1 MQVSNSKGRNVI
13 LASVAVVAV
22 AGLGYAWKNNLLS
35 GGVFDWGS
43 EPVVRIQPASEDSLH
58 VEYPSVFK
66 VGDVNAMLYSG
77 YGDDHRWRIKLATAQ
92 NDTDYIKQ
100 GNIFDEK
107 LLPFKG
113 AYAFPFVRKNL
124 VNGAT
129 AYELYFSATEDGASS
144 YSAIYRSTS
153 TNGLRWEMPKKLLS
167 DSAIDPVVLKH
178 DGRDLILYTSVVD
191 GDNMVKSAELKADGS
206 VGPSTT
212 VLNPDSGIYTLGVV
226 HVNDKP
232 VLFVETPDSWD
243 AYCLNASNS
252 LVAASHEP
260 VFVFKENAEKK
271 WDGLKY
277 GMYFFEEADSPTV
290 YYNGIEAHG
299 VEQGGQIGVANYDV
313 GELTSKLDL
322 SQCQ

>member
-1 MQVSNSKGRNVI
+1 VSNSKSRAVI
-13 LASVAVVAV
+13 LASAAVVAV
-22 AGLGYAWKNNLLS
+22 AGLGYAWKNNLLF
-35 GGVFDWGS
+35 GGVFNWSS
-43 EPVVRIQPASEDSLH
+43 EPVVRVQPGSEDSLH

-66 VGDVNAMLYSG
+66 VGDANAMLYSG

-92 NDTDYIKQ
+92 NDTDYVKQ

-129 AYELYFSATEDGASS
+129 RYELFFSVTEDGSAS

-153 TNGLRWEMPKKLLS
+153 TNGLRWETPKKLLG
-167 DSAIDPVVLKH
+167 DSALDPVVFKH
-178 DGRDLILYTSVVD
+178 NGRDTIVYTSTVN
-191 GDNMVKSAELKADGS
+191 GNNTIKAAELKADGG
-206 VGPSTT
+206 VGPSTV

-232 VLFVETPDSWD
+232 VLFVETPNSWD
-243 AYCLNASNS
+243 AYCFNASDK
-252 LVAASHEP
+252 LVAASQEP
-260 VFVFKENAEKK
+260 VFTFKDNTGKA

-277 GMYFFEEADSPTV
+277 GMYFFEEADSPTI

-299 VEQGGQIGVANYDV
+299 VEQGGQIGVASYDA
-313 GELTSKLDL
+313 GNLTSKLNL
-322 SQCQ
+322 TQCQ

>member
-1 MQVSNSKGRNVI
+1 MGNSKGRFII

-22 AGLGYAWKNNLLS
+22 AGLGYAWKNNLLF

-66 VGDVNAMLYSG
+66 VGDANAMLYSG

-92 NDTDYIKQ
+92 NETDYIKQ

-113 AYAFPFVRKNL
+113 AYAFPFVRKNQ

-129 AYELYFSATEDGASS
+129 TYELYFSATEDGSS
-144 YSAIYRSTS
+144 TYSAIYRSTS
-153 TNGLRWEMPKKLLS
+153 TNGLRWGVPKKLLN
-167 DSAIDPVVLKH
+167 DSALDPVVLKH
-178 DGRDLILYTSVVD
+178 NGRDKILYTSMAG
-191 GDNMVKSAELKADGS
+191 GDNLIKSAELKADGS
-206 VGPSTT
+206 VGPSTA
-212 VLNPDSGIYTLGVV
+212 VLNPEGGIYTLGVV
-226 HVNDKP
+226 HIKDTP
-232 VLFVETPDSWD
+232 VLFVETQSSWD
-243 AYCLNASNS
+243 AYCFNASNN
-252 LVAASHEP
+252 LVAASPEP
-260 VFVFKENAEKK
+260 VFVFKETTEKK

-277 GMYFFEEADSPTV
+277 GMYFFEEASTPTI

-299 VEQGGQIGVANYDV
+299 VEQGGQIGVANYDADI
-313 GELTSKLDL
+313 LASKLDL
-322 SQCQ
+322 TQCQ